1 MKATV
6 SVTYST
12 ELEIGD
18 VPAYAIKALLEQD
31 DTDFNIWEL
40 DTPKVTTVEVDV

>member
-1 MKATV
+1 VKATV

-18 VPAYAIKALLEQD
+18 VPAYAIKALLEQNY
-31 DTDFNIWEL
+31 TDLNMWEL
-40 DTPKVTTVEVDV
+40 DTPNITTVEVDV